1 MTDSVPPPLPSEKQC
16 CSSRF
21 AGFLVGVVVGAVA
34 VSAAATFYIQRE
46 RAKFNEL
53 LAFRDAGHAVQDLA
67 TGFGVNLPAGMKGN
81 AKPESDAERVK
92 ALGDETVED
101 LRQGRLT
108 AVYKLTTAD
117 YQKRVKREDFDKLL
131 ADVTNLRQI
140 YTVPVQRESKVRK
153 AAEGEGY
160 EYYCSSGGNQ
170 FSGNVV
176 FSLVFEPGDNGAWRI
191 GQFEVTFAGR

>member
-1 MTDSVPPPLPSEKQC
+1 MTDSVPPPLPGEKQC
-16 CSSRF
+16 CGSRF
-21 AGFLVGVVVGAVA
+21 TGFLAGFVVGAVVVGA
-34 VSAAATFYIQRE
+34 AATVYIQKE
-46 RAKFNEL
+46 RAKVSDF
-53 LAFRDAGHAVQDLA
+53 LAVRDAGRAVQDLA
-67 TGFGVNLPAGMKGN
+67 SGFGVNLPAGMKGN

-131 ADVTNLRQI
+131 AEVTNIRQI
-140 YTVPVQRESKVRK
+140 YTMPLQRESKVRK

-160 EYYCSSGGNQ
+160 EYYCSSGGNA

-176 FSLVFEPGDNGAWRI
+176 FSLVFEPGDAGAWRI
-191 GQFEVTFAGR
+191 SQFEVTFAGR